1 MERLDDILGYKDLK
15 IYQNSNFF
23 SFSLDS
29 IILANYT
36 NIRLRDKNIV
46 DFCTGNGVVPII
58 LTRRTKNNIVGVEIQ
73 EKLADLANKSIEYNK
88 LTDRI
93 TIYNEDV
100 KEFSKKHLNE
110 FDLVLCNPPYF
121 KIEEKSTLNELYEK
135 KIARHEVL
143 FNLDDLCDCSKKVLK
158 DNGKLCIV
166 HRTDRLMEILETLR
180 KYNLEPKRVRFVY
193 ENISKE
199 STLVLV
205 EAQKCGSVG
214 LIVES
219 PIILYNLDGTL
230 TNEYKNIQEE
240 VRKWYKKV
248 IMIHL
253 VCI

>member
-1 MERLDDILGYKDLK
+1 MERLDDVLGYKDLK
-15 IYQNSNFF
+15 IYQNSSYF

-29 IILANYT
+29 IILANYA

-46 DFCTGNGVVPII
+46 DFCTGNGVIPLI
-58 LTRRTKNNIVGVEIQ
+58 LTHRTKNSIVGVEIQ
-73 EKLADLANKSIEYNK
+73 DKLAELATKSVEYNK

-93 TIYNEDV
+93 TIYNEDA
-100 KEFSKKHLNE
+100 KEFSKNHLNE

-121 KIEEKSTLNELYEK
+121 KIEDKSSFNESYEK
-135 KIARHEVL
+135 KVARHEVL
-143 FNLDDLCDCSKKVLK
+143 FNLEDLCICSKKVLK
-158 DNGKLCIV
+158 DNGNLCIV

-180 KYNLEPKRVRFVY
+180 KYNLEPKRVRFVH

-230 TNEYKNIQEE
+230 TDEYKSIQEE
-240 VRKWYKKV
+240 VRK
-248 IMIHL
+248 
-253 VCI
+253 

>member
-1 MERLDDILGYKDLK
+1 MERLDDILGYTNLK

-29 IILANYT
+29 IILANYVS
-36 NIRLRDKNIV
+36 IRLRDKNIV
-46 DFCTGNGVVPII
+46 DFCTGNGVIPMI

-73 EKLADLANKSIEYNK
+73 EKLASLANKSIEYNK

-121 KIEEKSTLNELYEK
+121 KIEENSTLNESYEK
-135 KIARHEVL
+135 KIARHEIL
-143 FNLDDLCDCSKKVLK
+143 FNLEDLCKCSKKVLK

-166 HRTDRLMEILETLR
+166 HRTDRLMEILEVFR
-180 KYNLEPKRVRFVY
+180 KHNIEPKKIRFVY
-193 ENISKE
+193 EKITKE

-219 PIILYNLDGTL
+219 PIIMYNEDGSMTD
-230 TNEYKNIQEE
+230 EYKKLQEE
-240 VRKWYKKV
+240 VRK
-248 IMIHL
+248 
-253 VCI
+253 